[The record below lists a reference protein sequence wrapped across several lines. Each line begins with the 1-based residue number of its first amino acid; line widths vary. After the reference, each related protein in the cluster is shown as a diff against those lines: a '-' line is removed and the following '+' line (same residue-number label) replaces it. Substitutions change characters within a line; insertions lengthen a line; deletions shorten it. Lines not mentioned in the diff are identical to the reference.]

1 MKPML
6 SIIIVGI
13 NGWEEYTRPLINGI
27 WAHEPDAELVV
38 VDNASTTPYP
48 KGEHIH
54 RSDKRMGYAE
64 ALNFGIERA
73 GNRNWYVVMNNDVEV
88 RKAFTGRVEGL
99 DPSKI
104 YGFKFWEKHP
114 LLSFSAGFV
123 SSWCMFIS
131 REVWKN
137 AGKFDTEFTPMY
149 FEDVDYCLR
158 AKALGIELV
167 ELNREDWGIIHLY
180 ETNEIN
186 RIQFKEEHRD
196 RIAELAEYLRAKHGI
211 N

>member
-1 MKPML
+1 MTV
-6 SIIIVGI
+6 SVIIVGI
-13 NGWEEYTRPLINGI
+13 NGWEEYTRPLIADI
-27 WAHEPDAELVV
+27 WTHEPDANIVV
-38 VDNASTTPYP
+38 VDNASATPYP

-73 GNRNWYVVMNNDVEV
+73 GDHDWYVVMNNDVEV

-99 DPSKI
+99 DPSKL
-104 YGFKFWEKHP
+104 YGFKFWDRHP
-114 LLSFSAGFV
+114 LLPFSAGFV

-131 REVWKN
+131 REVWEKV
-137 AGKFDTEFTPMY
+137 GKFDPEFSPMY

-167 ELNREDWGIIHLY
+167 ELNREEWGIIHLY
-180 ETNEIN
+180 ETNERD
-186 RIQFKEEHRD
+186 RIQFKEEHAE

-211 N
+211 E